1 MSPPPG
7 CEEPNGHVWRL
18 HSGQYG
24 LRQSSNAFA
33 RMLLLRLYEFGFK
46 AASADECVLVYR
58 EPMEGA
64 NDGSES
70 VLVILTV
77 VDDLLE
83 VGNDQRLLRRVLDH
97 LKQYFQLT
105 EDGEID
111 FFLGV
116 KFTRDSDCGTST

>member
-1 MSPPPG
+1 MSQPPG
-7 CEEPNGHVWRL
+7 CEEPNGHVWLL
-18 HSGQYG
+18 HRGQYG

-33 RMLLLRLYEFGFK
+33 TTLLLRLYEFGFK
-46 AASADECVLVYR
+46 AASADKCVLVYR

-83 VGNDQRLLRRVLDH
+83 VGNDQRLLRR
-97 LKQYFQLT
+97 
-105 EDGEID
+105 
-111 FFLGV
+111 
-116 KFTRDSDCGTST
+116 